1 MTELLIALGVF
12 IVTFLLGSIPWGLII
27 SKSVYHFDIR
37 KVGSGN
43 IGTTNAMRSMG
54 NKGGVAVF
62 LLDFGKGLLSGFIG
76 LLACWYLM
84 PGGGLFGDGTVA
96 AYAVQP
102 INYHSILAIATM
114 GATLGHIFSPWLG
127 FKGGKGIATAIGA
140 LFVAFGP
147 IGACIELF
155 AIFAVLVVLT
165 RYVSVGSIASAALCP
180 VVSLYFMQGDPVG
193 IACCTITGALVV
205 WAHRENIG
213 RLLHGNERR
222 IGDKKKPSEA

>member
-1 MTELLIALGVF
+1 MVELLVAIGVF
-12 IVTFLLGSIPWGLII
+12 AVTFLLGSIPWGLII
-27 SKSVYHFDIR
+27 SKTVYRFDIR
-37 KVGSGN
+37 EVGSGN

-54 NKGGVAVF
+54 KAGGVAVF

-76 LLACWYLM
+76 LAACWFIM
-84 PGGGLFGDGTVA
+84 PGGGLA
-96 AYAVQP
+96 ADSASP

-114 GATLGHIFSPWLG
+114 GATLGHIFCPWLG

-165 RYVSVGSIASAALCP
+165 KYVSVGSIVSAAACP
-180 VVSLYFMQGDPVG
+180 FISLYFMQGDPIG
-193 IACCTITGALVV
+193 IACCAVTGGLVV

-213 RLLHGNERR
+213 RLLRGTERR
-222 IGDKKKPSEA
+222 IGDGKAARAVSA